1 MHPELASAYVCA
13 LTERIA
19 TEDQLHPLTDQVLPH
34 TALSGWTLEHLVR
47 VLLEKS
53 LKNTTGLHY
62 DVRDAFV
69 CMAFETVVPVDL
81 DRLPVDKIIQ
91 IRAEFGSELDGF
103 RGYVTEQVERLAG
116 LKDIRDLSVFQ
127 EYLRLEAARTANKQL
142 EQLRER
148 LRSVRVESVR
158 ALVNVKSV
166 ALPPLAAMAAQAVAL
181 SPAVMGGTAVAACV
195 LSAPAQWRR

>member
-1 MHPELASAYVCA
+1 
-13 LTERIA
+13 
-19 TEDQLHPLTDQVLPH
+19 
-34 TALSGWTLEHLVR
+34 
-47 VLLEKS
+47 
-53 LKNTTGLHY
+53 
-62 DVRDAFV
+62 
-69 CMAFETVVPVDL
+69 MAFETVVPANL

-91 IRAEFGSELDGF
+91 IRAEFGSELDAF

-116 LKDIRDLSVFQ
+116 LNDIRDLSVFQ
-127 EYLRLEAARTANKQL
+127 EYLRLEAARAVNTRL

-195 LSAPAQWRR
+195 LSAPAQWRRRRQTAIRESPVGYLFRIDKALKPDGLIKRLRQSWTA